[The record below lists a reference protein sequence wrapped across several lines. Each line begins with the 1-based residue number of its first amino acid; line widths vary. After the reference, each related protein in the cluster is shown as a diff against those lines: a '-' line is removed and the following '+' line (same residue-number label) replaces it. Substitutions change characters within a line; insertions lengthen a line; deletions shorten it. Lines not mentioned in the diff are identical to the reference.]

1 MTRIFF
7 TILAIMFFSSSSF
20 ADGHGL
26 PKSGTINWVTG
37 WIFDTSATAPQ
48 KGGYVLGSGRATGAT
63 FNVNGSGPLHEGR
76 AVCIAV
82 FIAMPDGSGTNKGN
96 CYFGDKDGDRIITSF
111 TGDIVAFKGDNTII
125 GGSGKYEGITGSGLW
140 ECDGSGEA
148 DDSAFNCRQNL
159 TYKLP

>member
-1 MTRIFF
+1 MIFVDPIFSNEMTFQSMQRPN
-7 TILAIMFFSSSSF
+7 T
-20 ADGHGL
+20 
-26 PKSGTINWVTG
+26 N
-37 WIFDTSATAPQ
+37 
-48 KGGYVLGSGRATGAT
+48 
-63 FNVNGSGPLHEGR
+63 
-76 AVCIAV
+76 IAV

-96 CYFGDKDGDRIITSF
+96 CYFGDKDGDRIFTSF